1 MTCARPASST
11 WRSGRPPAD
20 GPGSVNNRDKPRG
33 WRRLLLAVDAS
44 RKGLWGAW
52 RDEAAYRQELV
63 FALLAA
69 PLGLWL
75 GRNGL
80 ERALLVAP
88 VLLVLI
94 VELLNSAIEA
104 TVDRIG
110 FERNELAGLAKD
122 LGSAAVFVALVLVA
136 IVWALLLLDR

>member
-1 MTCARPASST
+1 
-11 WRSGRPPAD
+11 
-20 GPGSVNNRDKPRG
+20 VNNRDKPRG
-33 WRRLLLAVDAS
+33 LKRLLLACNAS
-44 RKGLWGAW
+44 GKGLWGAW
-52 RDEAAYRQELV
+52 RDEAAFRQELV

-75 GRNGL
+75 GRNGV

-88 VLLVLI
+88 LLLLLI

-122 LGSAAVFVALVLVA
+122 LGSAAVFVALVLVGV
-136 IVWALLLLDR
+136 VWALVLLGR

>member
-1 MTCARPASST
+1 M
-11 WRSGRPPAD
+11 
-20 GPGSVNNRDKPRG
+20 NNRDKPRG
-33 WRRLLLAVDAS
+33 LKRLLLACDAS
-44 RKGLWGAW
+44 MKGLWGAW
-52 RDEAAYRQELV
+52 RDEAAFRQELV
-63 FALLAA
+63 FVLLAA

-75 GRNGL
+75 GHNGV

-88 VLLVLI
+88 LLLVLI

-122 LGSAAVFVALVLVA
+122 LGSAAVFVALVLVGV
-136 IVWALLLLDR
+136 VWALVLLGR

>member
-1 MTCARPASST
+1 M
-11 WRSGRPPAD
+11 
-20 GPGSVNNRDKPRG
+20 GPGNLNHRDKPRG
-33 WRRLLLAVDAS
+33 FRRLLLAIDAS
-44 RKGLWGAW
+44 TKGLSGAW
-52 RDEAAYRQELV
+52 RDEAAFRQEVVLALV
-63 FALLAA
+63 AA

-88 VLLVLI
+88 VLVVLI

-110 FERNELAGLAKD
+110 FEHNELAGLAKD
-122 LGSAAVFVALVLVA
+122 LGAAAVFVALVLVVA
-136 IVWALLLLDR
+136 VWALVLLDR